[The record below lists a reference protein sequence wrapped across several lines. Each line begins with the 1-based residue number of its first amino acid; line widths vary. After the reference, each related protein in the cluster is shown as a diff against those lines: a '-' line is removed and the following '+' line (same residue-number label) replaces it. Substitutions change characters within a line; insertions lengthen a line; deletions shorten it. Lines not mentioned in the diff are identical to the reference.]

1 MSGVWSKAPRL
12 PGLART
18 GWALGTASAW
28 RAKGFPR
35 LLPINVTVSTNFR
48 CNFKCAT
55 CNVYERKVVELE
67 AEEWAK
73 VFKSLGKS
81 PAWMTFSGGE
91 PFLRKDLP
99 DIILSAVKYCRP
111 SVLTIPTNGWFT
123 ERVVKGS
130 ERICR
135 EAPDTQLKINLSIDH
150 NDPHRHDEIRGAPGS
165 WDKLMVTLER
175 LRALNLPNLTIGV
188 HTVISR
194 ENDQDFPGIADGLA
208 KLGADSY
215 IAECAEER
223 VELQTME
230 LGIGPKAD
238 RFRKAAA
245 SVLAVDGEANGG
257 VARIVRA
264 LRGEYYGRVARLLEG
279 DETAMPVCHAGFL
292 STHLTAEGEVWS
304 CCVLAR
310 SFGNLRDT
318 DFDFRKVWFSEEA
331 GKFRQWARERR
342 CACPLANAAYT
353 NMLAEPV
360 DIGRVALGL
369 TKKRTIDPADAE
381 QPGNGKTLAPSVYGV
396 SRQ

>member
-1 MSGVWSKAPRL
+1 M
-12 PGLART
+12 ART
-18 GWALGTASAW
+18 GWALGTASSW
-28 RAKGFPR
+28 RARGWPR

-55 CNVYERKVVELE
+55 CNVYERKVKELE
-67 AEEWAK
+67 ADEWAK
-73 VFKSLGKS
+73 VFRSLGRA

-91 PFLRKDLP
+91 PFLRRDLP
-99 DIILSAVKYCRP
+99 DIILSAVESCRP
-111 SVLTIPTNGWFT
+111 AVLTIPTNGWFT
-123 ERVVKGS
+123 DRVVNGS

-150 NDPHRHDEIRGAPGS
+150 NDPHRHDEIRGAKGS
-165 WDKLMVTLER
+165 WDRLMVTLER

-194 ENDQDFPGIADGLA
+194 ENDQDFPGVAQGLA

-230 LGIGPKAD
+230 SGIGPKAD
-238 RFRKAAA
+238 RFRRAAA
-245 SVLAVDGEANGG
+245 AVLAVDAEASGG
-257 VARIVRA
+257 VARGVRA
-264 LRGEYYGRVARLLEG
+264 LRGEYYSRVARLLDG

-318 DFDFRKVWFSEEA
+318 DFDFRPVWFSGEA
-331 GKFRQWARERR
+331 EKFRQWMRERR
-342 CACPLANAAYT
+342 CACPLANATYT
-353 NMLAEPV
+353 NLLAEPV
-360 DIGRVALGL
+360 AVGRVALGL
-369 TKKRTIDPADAE
+369 TKKRT
-381 QPGNGKTLAPSVYGV
+381 LAPSNGESSAPTLASSVHGV
-396 SRQ
+396 SRS